1 MFPNL
6 FRGNWLLWG
15 RFWTLFFSRA
25 FFRKKIR
32 VFVRR
37 GVKFVWEKSKNKKN
51 LPKPNLN
58 IPILFRM
65 FLGNLGH
72 PKTYPNSSSSPFYGH
87 FGKFSF
93 SQFVTFGPYI
103 CTAKSTGFLGTI
115 HWTAFG
121 PDGYFCDTFW
131 PRPSLLGYLRR
142 LKKFWSK
149 LS

>member
-1 MFPNL
+1 
-6 FRGNWLLWG
+6 
-15 RFWTLFFSRA
+15 
-25 FFRKKIR
+25 
-32 VFVRR
+32 
-37 GVKFVWEKSKNKKN
+37 
-51 LPKPNLN
+51 
-58 IPILFRM
+58 M

-142 LKKFWSK
+142 LKKILVKTLITTLFEQFWNLVGKGSPRPPTGPRGARGPK
-149 LS
+149 KTCRGHSSGYISRAYTVFIHFK